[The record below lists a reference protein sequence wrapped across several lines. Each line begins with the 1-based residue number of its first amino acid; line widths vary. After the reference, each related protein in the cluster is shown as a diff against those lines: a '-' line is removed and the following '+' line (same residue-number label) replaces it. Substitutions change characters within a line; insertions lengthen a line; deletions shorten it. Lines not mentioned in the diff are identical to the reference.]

1 MMLWL
6 GCGSCLTTLAIGL
19 VARGA
24 ISRGWFGTVS
34 TGILGVAPF
43 GSSYLCDLAWMR
55 YVAVLLALP
64 GVALLRR
71 RAPDA

>member
-19 VARGA
+19 VARGE
-24 ISRGWFGTVS
+24 INRGWFGAVS
-34 TGILGVAPF
+34 AGILGVAPF
-43 GSSYLCDLAWMR
+43 GGSYLCDLAWMR

-64 GVALLRR
+64 GAALLRR